1 MTNQQVMYHN
11 KQAFAET
18 DKQLDKISDIV
29 GKLNYE
35 NQNFKEEVQLQ
46 NKMLDKVN
54 DGIDANINEMVK
66 LDSKLKMLLAKT
78 SICKLW
84 IIIIVEV
91 VLLVYLVIQV
101 LAG

>member
-1 MTNQQVMYHN
+1 
-11 KQAFAET
+11 
-18 DKQLDKISDIV
+18 
-29 GKLNYE
+29 
-35 NQNFKEEVQLQ
+35 
-46 NKMLDKVN
+46 MLDKVN